1 MPLPIAAMPGHLW
14 RGLRMVGLASGL
26 VAGLL
31 GCGTPGDAGP
41 SIDTSAVAM
50 RDAGSALPEGWQHGA
65 FMEIFVRSYADSDG
79 DGIGDLRGLTSRLDH
94 LQRLGVRGIWL
105 MPITANA
112 DGDHGYATTDF
123 RRIAPEYGTLA
134 DFDELIRQA
143 HARGIGVIMDYV
155 INHAASEHPMFVQA
169 RRGPQAPW
177 RDWFVWRDTA
187 PTGWDIWGKNP
198 WYHTPSQPWRLDV
211 EPKDLPAPPP
221 GSRCP
226 TSTFATRRWWPT
238 TTTACASG

>member
-1 MPLPIAAMPGHLW
+1 MSFAWMPRRPWSWLGSSLLAAGMAAVLS
-14 RGLRMVGLASGL
+14 A
-26 VAGLL
+26 
-31 GCGTPGDAGP
+31 CGSAERAPNDAAP
-41 SIDTSAVAM
+41 VVDTSAVAM
-50 RDAGSALPEGWQHGA
+50 RDAGSNLPEGWQHGA

-94 LQRLGVRGIWL
+94 LHRLGVRGIWL

-155 INHAASEHPMFVQA
+155 INHAAAAHPMFVQA
-169 RRGPQAPW
+169 RQGPQAPW
-177 RDWFVWRDTA
+177 RD
-187 PTGWDIWGKNP
+187 
-198 WYHTPSQPWRLDV
+198 
-211 EPKDLPAPPP
+211 
-221 GSRCP
+221 
-226 TSTFATRRWWPT
+226 
-238 TTTACASG
+238 